1 MNWAPLPTDNIL
13 HNPHVRL
20 VVVGLERPE
29 SVPPSVSPLPPS
41 SPRRRRQR
49 PENLPPIAGG
59 LFLLYP
65 AMSSQVEKAP
75 NLCFNLHFFFFE
87 FLIWFVADLLI
98 LTDLLNCCD
107 GRLSW
112 SGQCWCLGWVILG
125 IECLDSPVVVLNSSP
140 AWNLHL
146 ILLLFLICLGESNVD
161 SCIILCYF
169 ILLWKSKFWG
179 AVLWAV
185 IDGLGWSDWGCF
197 EGRLVDYF
205 WAEWKK
211 KGV

>member
-49 PENLPPIAGG
+49 PENLPLIAGD

-75 NLCFNLHFFFFE
+75 NLCFNLHFFFFW
-87 FLIWFVADLLI
+87 ISDLLVRRRSA
-98 LTDLLNCCD
+98 DFDRSVELLWWKVE
-107 GRLSW
+107 LKWAMLVSW
-112 SGQCWCLGWVILG
+112 LGYFGNWMFG
-125 IECLDSPVVVLNSSP
+125 FARCSFKFFSCMEFALNS
-140 AWNLHL
+140 ATFFD
-146 ILLLFLICLGESNVD
+146 LFG
-161 SCIILCYF
+161 
-169 ILLWKSKFWG
+169 WKQCG
-179 AVLWAV
+179 
-185 IDGLGWSDWGCF
+185 
-197 EGRLVDYF
+197 
-205 WAEWKK
+205 
-211 KGV
+211 